1 MLYLGSVIKIG
12 VCKYMPRNFK
22 EEVVFTA
29 IMAGLMVLVMTGY
42 NVAMAQGISS
52 ELPMAIL
59 KAYPLGLLVAIILDL
74 LIVGPI
80 AKGLAFKYIIN
91 DYMKK
96 KTVLIGITIS
106 VLMVLGM
113 VTLMSL
119 FGITVEGKLPQGH
132 VLATYGH
139 TWIFNLI
146 VALPLQLLIVG
157 PIAREVLGRMQRA
170 AAKKAEIESVEEEV

>member
-1 MLYLGSVIKIG
+1 
-12 VCKYMPRNFK
+12 MPRNLK
-22 EEVVFTA
+22 EEIVFTA

-42 NVAMAQGISS
+42 NVAMAQGLSN

-59 KAYPLGLLVAIILDL
+59 SGYPLGLIVAIISDL
-74 LIVGPI
+74 LIIGPI
-80 AKGLAFKYIIN
+80 AKGLAFKYIVN

-96 KTVLIGITIS
+96 NTVLIGITIS

-113 VTLMSL
+113 VTLMSF
-119 FGITVEGKLPQGH
+119 FGIAVEGKLAEGH
-132 VLATYGH
+132 ILATYGH

-157 PIAREVLGRMQRA
+157 PIARGVLGTMQ
-170 AAKKAEIESVEEEV
+170 KASVKNEEAVEDEI

>member
-1 MLYLGSVIKIG
+1 
-12 VCKYMPRNFK
+12 MPRNLK

-42 NVAMAQGISS
+42 NVSMAQG
-52 ELPMAIL
+52 LTGGLGALVVAIL
-59 KAYPLGLLVAIILDL
+59 KGYPLGLVVAIILDL

-96 KTVLIGITIS
+96 NTVLIGITIS

-113 VTLMSL
+113 VTLMSF
-119 FGITVEGKLPQGH
+119 FGITVEGELSNGH

-146 VALPLQLLIVG
+146 VALPLQ
-157 PIAREVLGRMQRA
+157 
-170 AAKKAEIESVEEEV
+170 

>member
-1 MLYLGSVIKIG
+1 
-12 VCKYMPRNFK
+12 MPRNLK
-22 EEVVFTA
+22 EEIIFTA

-42 NVAMAQGISS
+42 NVAMAQGLSS
-52 ELPMAIL
+52 ELPMTIL
-59 KAYPLGLLVAIILDL
+59 SGYPLGLIVAIIFDL

-96 KTVLIGITIS
+96 NTVLIGVTIS

-113 VTLMSL
+113 VTLMSF
-119 FGITVEGKLPQGH
+119 FGIAVEGKLAEGH
-132 VLATYGH
+132 ILATYGH

-146 VALPLQLLIVG
+146 VALPFQLLIVG
-157 PIAREVLGRMQRA
+157 PIARGVLRAMQKA
-170 AAKKAEIESVEEEV
+170 SAKDEETVEEDI

>member
-1 MLYLGSVIKIG
+1 
-12 VCKYMPRNFK
+12 MPRNLK

-42 NVAMAQGISS
+42 NVAMAQGLSS
-52 ELPMAIL
+52 GLVMEIL
-59 KAYPLGLLVAIILDL
+59 KGYPLG

-96 KTVLIGITIS
+96 NTVLIGITIS
-106 VLMVLGM
+106 VMMVLGM
-113 VTLMSL
+113 VTFMSF
-119 FGITVEGKLPQGH
+119 FGIAVEGKLAQGH
-132 VLATYGH
+132 ILATYGH

-146 VALPLQLLIVG
+146 VALPLQLIIVG
-157 PIAREVLGRMQRA
+157 PIARGVLGKMQSA
-170 AAKKAEIESVEEEV
+170 AAKKAEAEEIVEEEV

>member
-1 MLYLGSVIKIG
+1 
-12 VCKYMPRNFK
+12 MPRNLK

-29 IMAGLMVLVMTGY
+29 IMAGLMVFVMTAY
-42 NVAMAQGISS
+42 NVAMAQGFSNGLI
-52 ELPMAIL
+52 LAIL
-59 KAYPLGLLVAIILDL
+59 SGYPLGLVVAIILDL
-74 LIVGPI
+74 LVVGPI

-91 DYMKK
+91 DYMRK

-113 VTLMSL
+113 VTCMSL
-119 FGITVEGKLPQGH
+119 FGIAVEGKLAGGH

-146 VALPLQLLIVG
+146 VALPLQLIIVG
-157 PIAREVLGRMQRA
+157 PIARGVLGKMQQA
-170 AAKKAEIESVEEEV
+170 TAKRDQPSAVEDED

>member
-1 MLYLGSVIKIG
+1 
-12 VCKYMPRNFK
+12 MPRNWK

-29 IMAGLMVLVMTGY
+29 IMAGLMVFVMTAY
-42 NVAMAQGISS
+42 NVTMAQGFSNGLI
-52 ELPMAIL
+52 LAIL
-59 KAYPLGLLVAIILDL
+59 SGYPLGLLVAIILDML
-74 LIVGPI
+74 VVGPI

-91 DYMKK
+91 DYMRKRV
-96 KTVLIGITIS
+96 VLIGITIS

-113 VTLMSL
+113 VTCMSL
-119 FGITVEGKLPQGH
+119 FGIAVEGELNGAH

-157 PIAREVLGRMQRA
+157 PIARAVLGKMQQATANR
-170 AAKKAEIESVEEEV
+170 EETAITEDED

>member
-1 MLYLGSVIKIG
+1 
-12 VCKYMPRNFK
+12 MPRNLK
-22 EEVVFTA
+22 EEIVFTA

-42 NVAMAQGISS
+42 NVAMAQGLSN

-59 KAYPLGLLVAIILDL
+59 TAYPLGLIVAIILDL
-74 LIVGPI
+74 LVVGPL

-96 KTVLIGITIS
+96 NVVLIGITIS

-119 FGITVEGKLPQGH
+119 FGITVEGKLAGGH
-132 VLATYGH
+132 ILATYGH

-157 PIAREVLGRMQRA
+157 PIARGVLGKMQAVSAKNEA
-170 AAKKAEIESVEEEV
+170 ANKIEDEA

>member
-1 MLYLGSVIKIG
+1 
-12 VCKYMPRNFK
+12 MPRNWK

-29 IMAGLMVLVMTGY
+29 IMAGLMVLVMTAY
-42 NVAMAQGISS
+42 NVAMAQGFSHG
-52 ELPMAIL
+52 LALAIL
-59 KAYPLGLLVAIILDL
+59 SGYPLGLVVAIILDL
-74 LIVGPI
+74 LVVGPI

-91 DYMKK
+91 DYMRK

-113 VTLMSL
+113 VTCMSL
-119 FGITVEGKLPQGH
+119 FGIAVECKLAEGH

-146 VALPLQLLIVG
+146 VALPLQLIIVG
-157 PIAREVLGRMQRA
+157 PIARGVLGKMQQATARNEA
-170 AAKKAEIESVEEEV
+170 AAKTEED

>member
-1 MLYLGSVIKIG
+1 
-12 VCKYMPRNFK
+12 MPRNLK
-22 EEVVFTA
+22 EEIVFTA

-42 NVAMAQGISS
+42 NVAMAQGLSS

-59 KAYPLGLLVAIILDL
+59 SAYPLGLGVAIVLDL

-91 DYMKK
+91 DYMKRN
-96 KTVLIGITIS
+96 TALIGITIS

-113 VTLMSL
+113 VTLMSF
-119 FGITVEGKLPQGH
+119 FGIAVEGKLSQGH

-157 PIAREVLGRMQRA
+157 PIARGVLGKMQKTV
-170 AAKKAEIESVEEEV
+170 AKVEETEAESKATKEEI